1 MKVDDTERFEGETN
15 PAFTSSLERAVD
27 TSGVKVEYSCVT
39 DESSPAGEYQIEATV
54 TDPNFDVTAEPGT
67 LTVKKKPEPGNPD
80 TDKPGTPDSDRP
92 DSKDPAKP
100 GSSADSA
107 ADKTRGDGAENPGQK
122 ASSKSGAQQLA
133 DTGDHAPSAVAVA
146 AGAVALIAIAL
157 ELLRRRRSDA

>member
-15 PAFTSSLERAVD
+15 PAFTSSLESAVD
-27 TSGVKVEYSCVT
+27 TSGVKVEYSCVA

-54 TDPNFDVTAEPGT
+54 TDPNFDVTVEPGT

-80 TDKPGTPDSDRP
+80 SDKPGTPDSDRP

-122 ASSKSGAQQLA
+122 ASSKTSAQQLA
-133 DTGDHAPSAVAVA
+133 DTGDHAPLAVAVA

>member
-1 MKVDDTERFEGETN
+1 MKVDDAERFEGETN

-27 TSGVKVEYSCVT
+27 TSGVKVEYSCVI
-39 DESSPAGEYQIEATV
+39 DESSPADEYQIEATV

-122 ASSKSGAQQLA
+122 ASSKTSAQQLA
-133 DTGDHAPSAVAVA
+133 DTGDHAPLAVAVA
-146 AGAVALIAIAL
+146 AGAVALIVIAL

>member
-1 MKVDDTERFEGETN
+1 MN
-15 PAFTSSLERAVD
+15 PAFTSSLKSSAD
-27 TSGVKVEYSCVT
+27 ISGVKVEYSCVA
-39 DESSPAGEYQIEATV
+39 DESSPTGEYQIEATV
-54 TDPNFDVTAEPGT
+54 ADPNFDVTVEPGT

-80 TDKPGTPDSDRP
+80 PDKPGTPDSDRP
-92 DSKDPAKP
+92 DSKDPTKP

-122 ASSKSGAQQLA
+122 ASSKTSAQQLA
-133 DTGDHAPSAVAVA
+133 DTGDHAPLAVAVA